1 MKKKKCCVNLVE
13 SRGLLITIY
22 YWNDNN
28 YASEAREMGNKEIID
43 INEFARLDL
52 RIGRI
57 ANAERIE
64 GSKKLIRLEVDIGN
78 EQRQVVAG
86 IAEEYNPESLIGE
99 LVPVLVNLK
108 PAKLMGVE
116 SQGMILA
123 VDVNGKPIL
132 LHPDKEVPA
141 GSGIR

>member
-1 MKKKKCCVNLVE
+1 
-13 SRGLLITIY
+13 
-22 YWNDNN
+22 
-28 YASEAREMGNKEIID
+28 MGNKEIID

-64 GSKKLIRLEVDIGN
+64 GSKKLIRLEVDIGD

-86 IAEEYNPESLIGE
+86 IAEEYRPENLIGE

-132 LHPDKEVPA
+132 LHPDTKVPA
-141 GSGIR
+141 GSKVR

>member
-1 MKKKKCCVNLVE
+1 
-13 SRGLLITIY
+13 
-22 YWNDNN
+22 
-28 YASEAREMGNKEIID
+28 MGNKEIID

-86 IAEEYNPESLIGE
+86 IAEQYRPENLIGE

-108 PAKLMGVE
+108 PATLMGVE

-123 VDVNGKPIL
+123 VDVNGKPVL

-141 GSGIR
+141 GSRIR

>member
-1 MKKKKCCVNLVE
+1 MENKK
-13 SRGLLITIY
+13 
-22 YWNDNN
+22 
-28 YASEAREMGNKEIID
+28 IIVD
-43 INEFARLDL
+43 ISEFAKLDL
-52 RIGRI
+52 RIGKI
-57 ANAERIE
+57 VNAERIK
-64 GSKKLIRLEVDIGN
+64 GSRKLSKLEVDVGMGN
-78 EQRQVVAG
+78 EMRQIVAG

-108 PAKLMGVE
+108 PARLMGVE

-141 GSGIR
+141 GSRIR

>member
-1 MKKKKCCVNLVE
+1 
-13 SRGLLITIY
+13 
-22 YWNDNN
+22 
-28 YASEAREMGNKEIID
+28 MGNKEIID
-43 INEFARLDL
+43 LNEFARLDL

-86 IAEEYNPESLIGE
+86 IAEEYRPENLIGK
-99 LVPVLVNLK
+99 LIPVLVNLK

-123 VDVNGKPIL
+123 VDVNGRPIL
-132 LHPDKEVPA
+132 LHPDMEVPA
-141 GSGIR
+141 GSKVR

>member
-1 MKKKKCCVNLVE
+1 ME
-13 SRGLLITIY
+13 H
-22 YWNDNN
+22 
-28 YASEAREMGNKEIID
+28 KEVIGMS
-43 INEFARLDL
+43 EFANLDL
-52 RIGRI
+52 RIGKI
-57 ANAERIE
+57 LNAERLT
-64 GSKKLIRLEVDIGN
+64 GSRKLIKLRVDVGD
-78 EQRQVVAG
+78 EQRQLVAG
-86 IAEEYNPESLIGE
+86 IAAEYTPESLIGK

-141 GSGIR
+141 GSSVH

>member
-1 MKKKKCCVNLVE
+1 
-13 SRGLLITIY
+13 
-22 YWNDNN
+22 
-28 YASEAREMGNKEIID
+28 MGNKELID
-43 INEFARLDL
+43 ITEFARLDL

-86 IAEEYNPESLIGE
+86 IAEQYRPENLIGE
-99 LVPVLVNLK
+99 LIPVLVNMK
-108 PAKLMGVE
+108 PATLMGVE

-123 VDVNGKPIL
+123 VDVNRKSVL

-141 GSGIR
+141 GSRIR